1 MIEIVTDGG
10 LPFLELGDDWA
21 EQIDDAFGYIEEG
34 GDQEG
39 TEEEVDEKCP
49 LVEDANKD
57 GVVSFPADLVSES
70 DVEADDEEVAADEGE
85 EGGEAHTHC

>member
-1 MIEIVTDGG
+1 M
-10 LPFLELGDDWA
+10 
-21 EQIDDAFGYIEEG
+21 
-34 GDQEG
+34 
-39 TEEEVDEKCP
+39 
-49 LVEDANKD
+49 VEDANKD